1 MAINYYDQD
10 RKSKLKDKRA
20 LNAYLKTV
28 IAEHLPEVKKI
39 DINYIFMSDDELI
52 KINVDFLDHDTYT
65 DIITFDLSEYE
76 DHLQSDIYISVDR
89 IEENAKQFGV
99 RYERELHRVLF
110 HGVLHLCGFKD
121 KTPEDEQLMREME
134 DKCLAAYL
142 K

>member
-1 MAINYYDQD
+1 MAINYYDQE

-99 RYERELHRVLF
+99 SYERELHRVLF

>member
-99 RYERELHRVLF
+99 SYERELYRVLF